1 MTMAKPT
8 GGFSRRTFLLGVGG
22 GAASMSI
29 VCGVSELRL
38 PFLGRGKESYD
49 AATLDVHAEYD
60 GWLVTT
66 EDKARLVLVEFTDG
80 WYARETSDGSSWRWT
95 QPTAT
100 LSFLNPRRAA
110 VLHLDYDAPA
120 DLFKDP
126 PRTLTVTVG
135 DHVARSFTPD
145 AAGRQQ
151 TNVLLP
157 APILGRQDRVEV
169 RIAVDRPFV
178 PANAIAASQDTRKL
192 GIRVY
197 RLAVERRPL
206 PTPPTP

>member
-8 GGFSRRTFLLGVGG
+8 GGFSRRAFLLGVGG

-29 VCGVSELRL
+29 VWGVSELRL
-38 PFLGRGKESYD
+38 SFLGRGKESQD
-49 AATLDVHAEYD
+49 AASLDVHAEYD

-110 VLHLDYDAPA
+110 VLHVDYDARA
-120 DLFKDP
+120 DLFKVP
-126 PRTLTVTVG
+126 PRTLTITVG
-135 DHVARSFTPD
+135 DHVARSFTLD
-145 AAGRQQ
+145 AAGRQHLCAA
-151 TNVLLP
+151 VLRPGNQRP
-157 APILGRQDRVEV
+157 AARGDAGWTRPCRRSYRRRPAV
-169 RIAVDRPFV
+169 RSGEREP
-178 PANAIAASQDTRKL
+178 
-192 GIRVY
+192 
-197 RLAVERRPL
+197 RLAGHP
-206 PTPPTP
+206 